1 MFPFP
6 RVKSILLSPRTEWP
20 VIDAE
25 ASTVRSIYRDY
36 AVWLAAIP
44 ALAGF
49 IGLSLIGVGGFGVT
63 VRVPVLQGLWNAVIG
78 MALTLATVWVM
89 AWIVDALA
97 PKFGGR
103 KDFVS
108 AFKLVAYAS
117 TAAMVSGLSFL
128 LSALPFLM
136 LFGALYSLLMLL
148 GALYSLYLFYIGL
161 PVLMKCP
168 PGRALPYTAVIMV
181 CGFVANLVGAFLTVS
196 LVPSFGPSAGGDLR
210 IETPKGSVAVDTARL
225 EAMAKKMEES
235 ARKVEEAS
243 RSGDAAATGRAANDA
258 MAMVAGALGG
268 ATGGRAPVS
277 PADLKAL
284 LPATLAGLERGDWES
299 SGGTAVGVSL
309 SSAKAHYG
317 DGDQRIEL
325 EITDPGTLA
334 GVAAMVGQFATG
346 ERESEGRTE
355 RRYRQGRHM
364 VQEVADRRSGHTEY
378 TLTLDSGLVVEAQ
391 GHGVD
396 MTALKGAVEGL
407 DLGRLESL
415 VKARP

>member
-136 LFGALYSLLMLL
+136 LL

-277 PADLKAL
+277 PAELKAL

-317 DGDQRIEL
+317 DGDRRIEL

-334 GVAAMVGQFATG
+334 GVAAMVGQLATG

>member
-25 ASTVRSIYRDY
+25 VSTVRSIYRDY
-36 AVWLAAIP
+36 VVWLAAIP

-63 VRVPVLQGLWNAVIG
+63 VRVPVLQGLWNAAIG

-89 AWIVDALA
+89 AWIIDALA

-103 KDFVS
+103 KGFVS

-117 TAAMVSGLSFL
+117 TAAMVSGLSYL
-128 LSALPFLM
+128 LTALPF
-136 LFGALYSLLMLL
+136 LMLL

-181 CGFVANLVGAFLTVS
+181 CGFVANLVGAFLIAT
-196 LVPSFGPSAGGDLR
+196 LAPSFGPTAGGDLR
-210 IETPKGSVAVDTARL
+210 IDTPKGSVAVDTARL
-225 EAMAKKMEES
+225 EAMAKKIEES

-243 RSGDAAATGRAANDA
+243 KSGDAAATGKAANDA

-268 ATGGRAPVS
+268 ATGGRAPVT
-277 PADLKAL
+277 PGDLKAL
-284 LPATLAGLERGDWES
+284 LPATLAGLDRGESES

-309 SSAKAHYG
+309 SSAKARYG
-317 DGDQRIEL
+317 DGDRRIEL

-334 GVAAMVGQFATG
+334 GVAAMVGQLATG
-346 ERESEGRTE
+346 ERESAGRIE
-355 RRYRQGRHM
+355 KRYRQGRHM
-364 VQEVADRRSGHTEY
+364 VQEVTDRRSGHTEY

-391 GHGVD
+391 GRGVD
-396 MTALKGAVEGL
+396 MAALKSAVEGL
-407 DLGRLESL
+407 DLARLESL
-415 VKARP
+415 AKAR

>member
-36 AVWLAAIP
+36 VVWLAAIP

-103 KDFVS
+103 KDFLS

-117 TAAMVSGLSFL
+117 TAAMVSGLSYL
-128 LSALPFLM
+128 LTALPF
-136 LFGALYSLLMLL
+136 LMLL
-148 GALYSLYLFYIGL
+148 GALYSLYLLYIGL
-161 PVLMKCP
+161 PVLMRCP
-168 PGRALPYTAVIMV
+168 PARALPYTAVIMA

-196 LVPSFGPSAGGDLR
+196 LVPSFGPTAGGDLR
-210 IETPKGSVAVDTARL
+210 IETPRGSVAVDTARL

-235 ARKVEEAS
+235 SRKVEEAS
-243 RSGDAAATGRAANDA
+243 RSGDAAATGRAATEA

-268 ATGGRAPVS
+268 ATGGRAPVA

-309 SSAKAHYG
+309 SSAKARYG
-317 DGDQRIEL
+317 DGDRRIEL
-325 EITDPGTLA
+325 EIT
-334 GVAAMVGQFATG
+334 
-346 ERESEGRTE
+346 
-355 RRYRQGRHM
+355 
-364 VQEVADRRSGHTEY
+364 DRRSGHTEY

-391 GHGVD
+391 GRGVD
-396 MTALKGAVEGL
+396 TTVLKGAVEAL

-415 VKARP
+415 AKARP

>member
-136 LFGALYSLLMLL
+136 LL

-181 CGFVANLVGAFLTVS
+181 CGFVANLVVAFLNES
-196 LVPSFGPSAGGDLR
+196 LVPSFRPTAGGDLR

-225 EAMAKKMEES
+225 EAMTKKMEES
-235 ARKVEEAS
+235 AREVEEAS

-317 DGDQRIEL
+317 DGDRRIEL

-334 GVAAMVGQFATG
+334 GVAAMVGQLATG

>member
-136 LFGALYSLLMLL
+136 LL

-277 PADLKAL
+277 PAELKAL

-317 DGDQRIEL
+317 DGDRRIEL

-334 GVAAMVGQFATG
+334 GVAAMVGQLATG

-396 MTALKGAVEGL
+396 MTVLKGAVEGL

>member
-136 LFGALYSLLMLL
+136 LL

-277 PADLKAL
+277 PAELKAL

-317 DGDQRIEL
+317 DGDRRIEL

-334 GVAAMVGQFATG
+334 GVAAMVGQLATG

-355 RRYRQGRHM
+355 RRYRQGQHM

-396 MTALKGAVEGL
+396 MTVLKGAVEGL

>member
-1 MFPFP
+1 
-6 RVKSILLSPRTEWP
+6 
-20 VIDAE
+20 
-25 ASTVRSIYRDY
+25 
-36 AVWLAAIP
+36 
-44 ALAGF
+44 
-49 IGLSLIGVGGFGVT
+49 
-63 VRVPVLQGLWNAVIG
+63 
-78 MALTLATVWVM
+78 
-89 AWIVDALA
+89 
-97 PKFGGR
+97 
-103 KDFVS
+103 
-108 AFKLVAYAS
+108 
-117 TAAMVSGLSFL
+117 MVSGLSFL
-128 LSALPFLM
+128 LSALPF
-136 LFGALYSLLMLL
+136 LMLL

-196 LVPSFGPSAGGDLR
+196 LVPSFGPTAGGDLR

-277 PADLKAL
+277 PAELKAL

-309 SSAKAHYG
+309 SSAQAHYG
-317 DGDQRIEL
+317 DGDRRIEL

-334 GVAAMVGQFATG
+334 GVAAMVGQLATG